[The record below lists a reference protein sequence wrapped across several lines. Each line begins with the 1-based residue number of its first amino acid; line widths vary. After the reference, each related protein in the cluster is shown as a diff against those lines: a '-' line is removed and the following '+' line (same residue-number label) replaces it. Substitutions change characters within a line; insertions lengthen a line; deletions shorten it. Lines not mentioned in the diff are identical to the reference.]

1 MAVHSN
7 ILNDAVSGN
16 LPVKA
21 FVKFYAAN
29 HIKLTSEGRDIMSC
43 YYCCICL
50 FCYLMAPIFKF
61 NLN

>member
-1 MAVHSN
+1 MAVRGN

-16 LPVKA
+16 PPVKA

-29 HIKLTSEGRDIMSC
+29 HIKLTSEAQDIMFC
-43 YYCCICL
+43 YYRCICL
-50 FCYLMAPIFKF
+50 FCYLMALILKL